1 MYENVSDDLAFLI
14 SDAARLLRRAFDDR
28 ARTLNVT
35 RSQWRVLGLLR
46 RYDGSTQAQ
55 LAELL
60 DVEPITVG
68 RMIDRLQAADLVERR
83 TDPSDRRAW
92 RIHLT
97 DTGCATIE
105 QMLPLAK
112 EMFQVAM
119 RRLSQEQQKQLETS
133 LNIIRDNLT
142 PLQQQVVNG

>member
-1 MYENVSDDLAFLI
+1 M
-14 SDAARLLRRAFDDR
+14 
-28 ARTLNVT
+28 
-35 RSQWRVLGLLR
+35 
-46 RYDGSTQAQ
+46 
-55 LAELL
+55 AELL